1 MCGRF
6 SHWLEILSTYGRHG
20 ETYLLSL
27 HGIGMFLHVDGHYL
41 QCHIDRSVR
50 GYLNLFGGISN
61 LKINF
66 LNKFKK
72 GLRLNVSFD
81 FLKKLRR
88 IFGIGFFLDLTSSNK
103 ENFNDLNE
111 ILFSSK
117 RIIFSLIKSLPHFFC
132 LSYVTVRLTRALI
145 RACLRKL
152 KTYRE
157 SPDEKTMSLM
167 YEYYYSS
174 SNCNRQ
180 KHYLN
185 STAVSLSGVVTNLI
199 YTRKDLNKIDEKVT
213 LQWRYKKF

>member
-1 MCGRF
+1 M
-6 SHWLEILSTYGRHG
+6 
-20 ETYLLSL
+20 
-27 HGIGMFLHVDGHYL
+27 
-41 QCHIDRSVR
+41 
-50 GYLNLFGGISN
+50 
-61 LKINF
+61 KKK
-66 LNKFKK
+66 KFFKTNSKK

-88 IFGIGFFLDLTSSNK
+88 IFGIGFFLDLTTTTTTSSK

-117 RIIFSLIKSLPHFFC
+117 RIIFSLVKSLPHFFC

-152 KTYRE
+152 KAYRE
-157 SPDEKTMSLM
+157 SPEERTMSLM

-185 STAVSLSGVVTNLI
+185 STAVSSSGVVTNLI
-199 YTRKDLNKIDEKVT
+199 YTRKDLNKIDEKV
-213 LQWRYKKF
+213 L